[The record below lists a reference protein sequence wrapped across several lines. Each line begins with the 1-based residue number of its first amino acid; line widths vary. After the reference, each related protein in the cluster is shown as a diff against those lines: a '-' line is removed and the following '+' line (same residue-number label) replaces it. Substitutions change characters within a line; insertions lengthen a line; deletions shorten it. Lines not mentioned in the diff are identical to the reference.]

1 MDLVNI
7 FICRGIQPDN
17 FFNTLVQK
25 VFQKASTL
33 ELIFGIVTD

>member
-7 FICRGIQPDN
+7 FICRSIQPDN